1 MKKTKVTVL
10 ILVSFIAIIS
20 TFWLYVLPTIIS
32 NNKFI
37 NFICSKVSETTP
49 YVLKINSL
57 NIKTYLTPKISCS
70 VDSLILLKQDNKL
83 LDIEDLSSEIFI
95 KNIFKQRI
103 VLNKL
108 DLKYLFANLDLFDTS
123 TEETTTPNNWQI
135 DFVNSNIKLDKAK
148 LIYSPSE
155 NSKLE
160 VNINK
165 VFLDNTNSREPHLRF
180 ILQTVLT
187 QGLDSINF
195 EIADQNKVYI
205 KDKHLLVDDC
215 VFKINK
221 SQIHIKADLDE
232 KGKFNLNVLS
242 SSFKIEDVAKII
254 KTNLIIANGKEVLSY
269 FKDLKGNFNF
279 NFLITDKDIQGN
291 INLLSSSAILIPI
304 NNLPLQMN
312 KGSVKITK
320 KDIYLTD
327 FEGFWGTNSA
337 DKVFIEGTV
346 KDYTK
351 TCDTIVSIKSE
362 IDTHFAKNYLSQV
375 AGIPLDII
383 GQAKTQ
389 VIVKSILDKIDII
402 VMSKLAKGDDLL
414 VDGASLTP
422 TNYDRA
428 LKADLHIYNGNL
440 NIEKINYY
448 IASELK
454 RGVKVQPVVTLAGN
468 VDISKTVPVLKDL
481 GFEIPRALP
490 SEFLNVLI
498 GQKLFKGGTFSGKLY
513 VINADKIP
521 SVSGK
526 IVSENIRIPSQRLKL
541 NKAELY
547 TTNNLVHI
555 LANGKYKRSNFTFDG
570 DIKNEIKYPIVIK
583 NMDFTLDKLDVE
595 KLLNSITQTPQV
607 NLEDNND
614 NENDNSVTFDFANL
628 IIENSSFKLKS
639 GSYKDIQFGNLNTN
653 LTLDKN
659 SVLKLESN
667 KFDIA
672 EGISTIKVNC
682 DLKKEKYYL
691 RLGVK
696 DVNSDL
702 ISTTLLNLP
711 REISGKAMGLIEL
724 NSDSSF
730 KMNGIMRFAITD
742 GQIQKIGLVKYLMNL
757 ASLFRNPVAMITP
770 STIMDVVNI
779 PSGDFEKINGELH
792 IKDNNVHLLKIK
804 SSSKLLGC
812 YIIGSY
818 NIEKSDAIL
827 RIYTK
832 FSNKNS
838 GTFGFLR
845 KISLN
850 SLANRIPFGGKN
862 DANYYAAE
870 IKNIPS
876 IDADEKDCQIFLT
889 TVDGDLEHNNFLSS
903 LKKIK

>member
-1 MKKTKVTVL
+1 
-10 ILVSFIAIIS
+10 
-20 TFWLYVLPTIIS
+20 
-32 NNKFI
+32 
-37 NFICSKVSETTP
+37 
-49 YVLKINSL
+49 
-57 NIKTYLTPKISCS
+57 
-70 VDSLILLKQDNKL
+70 
-83 LDIEDLSSEIFI
+83 
-95 KNIFKQRI
+95 
-103 VLNKL
+103 
-108 DLKYLFANLDLFDTS
+108 
-123 TEETTTPNNWQI
+123 
-135 DFVNSNIKLDKAK
+135 
-148 LIYSPSE
+148 
-155 NSKLE
+155 
-160 VNINK
+160 
-165 VFLDNTNSREPHLRF
+165 
-180 ILQTVLT
+180 
-187 QGLDSINF
+187 
-195 EIADQNKVYI
+195 
-205 KDKHLLVDDC
+205 
-215 VFKINK
+215 
-221 SQIHIKADLDE
+221 
-232 KGKFNLNVLS
+232 
-242 SSFKIEDVAKII
+242 
-254 KTNLIIANGKEVLSY
+254 LIIANGKEVLSY

-555 LANGKYKRSNFTFDG
+555 LANGKYKHSNFTFDG